1 MINPGGP
8 VSLEAHGRVRR
19 RKLVNRLMEG
29 LAAVAALGAVA
40 VLGIVVFNVVQRGL
54 PALNVDLFTK
64 VQAPFGET
72 GGGIGHAI
80 VGTIILVGLAT
91 LMALPFGVLVAI
103 YVTEF
108 AWTSV
113 GRAVRLALDVLNG
126 VPSIVIGIFVFALI
140 VQPLHSQ
147 SGWAGAFALAIVML
161 PLVARATME
170 VLVLVPESQR
180 EASFALGVSRW
191 RTVLRIVL
199 PSAIG
204 GVLTGTVLAVARA
217 AGETAPLLFT
227 SSLYANAFT
236 TDPSQALPSL
246 PVTIFV
252 YSEAP
257 DPTLNEQAWAAAVIL
272 IAFVLVLSVAARL
285 ALARNRRKLGQ
296 VH

>member
-1 MINPGGP
+1 VEETI
-8 VSLEAHGRVRR
+8 SLAARGRVRR

-29 LAAVAALGAVA
+29 LAALAALGAVA
-40 VLGIVVFNVVQRGL
+40 ILAIVVFNVLQRGL
-54 PALNVDLFTK
+54 PVINVDLFTK

-80 VGTIILVGLAT
+80 VGTMILVGLAT
-91 LMALPFGVLVAI
+91 LIALPFGVLVAI

-113 GRAVRLALDVLNG
+113 ARVVRLALDILNG
-126 VPSIVIGIFVFALI
+126 VPSIVIGVFVFALI
-140 VQPLHSQ
+140 VEPLQEQ

-170 VLVLVPESQR
+170 VLVLVPSSQR

-199 PSAIG
+199 PSVLG
-204 GVLTGTVLAVARA
+204 GIVTGTVLAVARA

-227 SSLYANAFT
+227 TSLYANAFT
-236 TDPSQALPSL
+236 TDPSQPLPNL
-246 PVTIFV
+246 PVTIFT
-252 YSEAP
+252 YAEAP
-257 DPTLNEQAWAAAVIL
+257 DQTLNDQAWAAAVIL
-272 IAFVLVLSVAARL
+272 IVFVLILSVTARV
-285 ALARNRRKLGQ
+285 ALSRSRRKLG
-296 VH
+296 VG